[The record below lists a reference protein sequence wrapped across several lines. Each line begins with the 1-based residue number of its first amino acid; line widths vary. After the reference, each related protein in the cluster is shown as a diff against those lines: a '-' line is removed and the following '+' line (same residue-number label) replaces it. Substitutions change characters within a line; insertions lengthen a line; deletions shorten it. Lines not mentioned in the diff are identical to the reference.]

1 MPLLGHEPEA
11 DCNWQPLDSRLDLN
25 IDETETW
32 QRGLCSTFWL
42 ASCYTDPFY
51 CQINSVSGLQYVRA
65 VRQCHSALGP
75 TWNSSQSKLMAIQK
89 LHETLPIKRGKK
101 CNIKVN
107 LIQSDLWPVLLLAC
121 KHCMYMGNV
130 ICTLYCWLKIKLI
143 HEHLCCPSLQVFRWL
158 GMSEQSSPL
167 RSSTWVKP
175 RRRNRL
181 LLRAHPPVC
190 GAMERARIT
199 ERLIK
204 EPRTDLGR
212 PFERTSAVTQ
222 DDTLI
227 RALAQT
233 CTHSKL
239 QKHYGFRVQVQ
250 QVQHN
255 EGPTTQTH
263 CTHMHVRN
271 TLINAIERQT
281 DRTSATVILWPLRS
295 CLRSSQPCFI
305 SLESVITKMKDFFF
319 LFFFPLRWWNTK
331 LCILH

>member
-1 MPLLGHEPEA
+1 MPLRIRPHLKFISIQTDGHSKATRNTPYQE
-11 DCNWQPLDSRLDLN
+11 
-25 IDETETW
+25 
-32 QRGLCSTFWL
+32 GKKM
-42 ASCYTDPFY
+42 
-51 CQINSVSGLQYVRA
+51 QY
-65 VRQCHSALGP
+65 
-75 TWNSSQSKLMAIQK
+75 QSKSNSK
-89 LHETLPIKRGKK
+89 
-101 CNIKVN
+101 
-107 LIQSDLWPVLLLAC
+107 WPLTCTPASMQALYV
-121 KHCMYMGNV
+121 HGNV

-143 HEHLCCPSLQVFRWL
+143 HEHLRCPSLQVFRWL

-175 RRRNRL
+175 RRCNRL

-255 EGPTTQTH
+255 EGPTSQIH

-271 TLINAIERQT
+271 TLINAIRQT

-319 LFFFPLRWWNTK
+319 FFFFFSITMVK
-331 LCILH
+331 Y